1 MSVVEDYH
9 RRLHRAHQLRG
20 PHHLVSQSVVPLH
33 PLVHLN
39 HTPHLLE
46 KYAILVHLKYL
57 TRYLLLLFVVIMVDK
72 KVTLIHLFRT
82 LSLHRHPS
90 LLHLI

>member
-1 MSVVEDYH
+1 
-9 RRLHRAHQLRG
+9 
-20 PHHLVSQSVVPLH
+20 
-33 PLVHLN
+33 
-39 HTPHLLE
+39 LLE